1 MKRGGWGGQVHDSE
15 SPPRGLE
22 KVKRVCVSLIDLSVV
37 SKHRGSRASR
47 TPKWRHVHTHTV
59 SSNVRNFPRKQ
70 LSYKQQ
76 FSPSL
81 KMKINFKWSHQGSAF
96 KIGDVIDQPPL
107 QERKVCPGK
116 PKKSVFDESWIY
128 KEKFPVRVDFFF
140 FLTWK
145 KNKNKTKVFL
155 LVIRH

>member
-1 MKRGGWGGQVHDSE
+1 M
-15 SPPRGLE
+15 
-22 KVKRVCVSLIDLSVV
+22 CVSYRLVGRFKTQRFKGESNA
-37 SKHRGSRASR
+37 KMASCAY
-47 TPKWRHVHTHTV
+47 TH
-59 SSNVRNFPRKQ
+59 SNVRNFPRKQ
-70 LSYKQQ
+70 LSFKQQ

-116 PKKSVFDESWIY
+116 PKNLFLMNHGY

>member
-1 MKRGGWGGQVHDSE
+1 
-15 SPPRGLE
+15 
-22 KVKRVCVSLIDLSVV
+22 
-37 SKHRGSRASR
+37 
-47 TPKWRHVHTHTV
+47 
-59 SSNVRNFPRKQ
+59 
-70 LSYKQQ
+70 
-76 FSPSL
+76 
-81 KMKINFKWSHQGSAF
+81 MKINFKWSHQGSAF